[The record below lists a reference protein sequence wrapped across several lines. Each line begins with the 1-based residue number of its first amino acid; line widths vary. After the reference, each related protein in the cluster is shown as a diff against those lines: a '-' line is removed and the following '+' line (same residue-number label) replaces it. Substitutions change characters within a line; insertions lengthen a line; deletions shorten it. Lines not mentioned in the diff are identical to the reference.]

1 MTRTFELEADSST
14 LDLFS
19 TSPTHHQDL
28 CSNFLRCPN
37 GAPFF
42 AFQRAGGRYGI
53 VQGSCNSWTCPR
65 CGILVAK
72 GHYGRIVEG
81 ARELDKSGRLYFIT
95 ITCRGADLSIED
107 ATEHYLE
114 WTGRFLDACYAKAKR
129 AGEKWAYVQVTEKQK
144 RGHPHS
150 HILTTFSPGDL
161 DDGFKSD
168 WKRDNAGKLQRVQI
182 PCLRS
187 QWLARQVVR
196 SGLGDQYDISKV
208 RTVEGAA
215 RYVAKYMFKKSQFEA
230 FYPKH
235 WKRVRYSNSFPKMQR
250 VKTDAF
256 VLLSRDDW
264 QHLAAL
270 AVVVDAPRGDA
281 LEAANYYLQ
290 GNDTVIIERKDENYG
305 HDRK

>member
-19 TSPTHHQDL
+19 TSPTLYQDL

-65 CGILVAK
+65 CGVLVAK

-81 ARELDKSGRLYFIT
+81 ARELAKGGDLYFIT
-95 ITCRGADLSIED
+95 ITCRGTELSIQD
-107 ATEHYLE
+107 ATDHYLE
-114 WTGRFLDACYAKAKR
+114 WTSKFLDACYAKAKR
-129 AGEKWAYVQVTEKQK
+129 AGERWAYVQVTEKQR

-150 HILTTFSPGDL
+150 HVVTTFSPNDL
-161 DDGFKSD
+161 VQGEKDNWITARDGTRHNQPIK
-168 WKRDNAGKLQRVQI
+168 
-182 PCLRS
+182 CLRS
-187 QWLARQVVR
+187 DWVAKQVVR
-196 SGLGDQYDISKV
+196 SGLGEQYDISRVKS
-208 RTVEGAA
+208 VEGAS

-235 WKRVRYSNSFPKMQR
+235 WKRVRYSNSFPKMEK

-264 QHLAAL
+264 HHLATL
-270 AVVVDAPRGDA
+270 AVVVDAERGDA
-281 LEAANYYLQ
+281 FEAAHYFLQ
-290 GNDTVIIERKDENYG
+290 GHDTIVIERKEENHG
-305 HDRK
+305 DDRK